1 MVAYSRFPDAEA
13 MAARALRTAGV
24 CGGRAYSSIPRTP
37 IWPLAVV
44 QRLGGTTAVER
55 RLDQS
60 SIQVDIYGNSKSE
73 ARAEADKA
81 RRALHLAEGTSFAIE
96 SGFIS
101 GVEDQSGL
109 TFLPDP
115 VTNRDRYTFSVNVYA
130 HTLFTT

>member
-1 MVAYSRFPDAEA
+1 MPTYSRFPDSEA
-13 MAARALRTAGV
+13 MAARALRDAGV

-37 IWPLAVV
+37 VWPLAVV
-44 QRLGGTTAVER
+44 QRLGGSSVVER
-55 RLDQS
+55 RLDQA
-60 SIQVDIYGNSKSE
+60 SIQVDVYGNSKSE

-81 RRALHLAEGTSFAIE
+81 RRALHLAEGTSFPTE
-96 SGFIS
+96 MGFLT

-115 VTNRDRYTFSVNVYA
+115 VTNRDRYTFSVYVYT